1 MKSINMQH
9 IKAKPSRGGQP
20 PRLRPSFTL
29 IELLIAISI
38 IGIMTG
44 MILFALLGAQND
56 ARVARTRGTIQKLND
71 IVLQQWEEYRYKP
84 VDVRLPLFAKTPIPG
99 SNPPRY
105 PVSPRE
111 VARLRMLVL
120 RDSMRMEMPDRITDM
135 LYHPSQ
141 YTVAYQSGGTESA
154 ERLPRALPPRF
165 GLLYDSLK
173 STIDMLR
180 AQGHP
185 QWASLTLNA
194 IPADNPYPPGL
205 EVLRFS
211 PQSDVEWHGA
221 VQSSELLYLLVSSS
235 QYAGSSAL
243 EYFRAS
249 EIGDPDG
256 DGLLEFIDAWG
267 RPISWIR
274 WPAGYPGDL
283 VRYADDDAMD
293 PLKTDWRYRTGV
305 AADWH
310 PRTLVPLILSSGP
323 DEEYGVTFDF
333 YVEGSTPPIAYAT
346 MEWPQ
351 NPSPFGTVGPLG
363 TAGPHYLPGI
373 YFYVDPFFTN
383 GRAPPDGF
391 NQIGSIPPAAVE
403 LAVDNITNHDI
414 LLEP

>member
-1 MKSINMQH
+1 MKTTNIQLF
-9 IKAKPSRGGQP
+9 KAKPSRGQP

-29 IELLIAISI
+29 VELLIAISI

-44 MILFALLGAQND
+44 MIMFALLGAQTD

-84 VDVRLPLFAKTPIPG
+84 VDVRLPEFAKTPIPG
-99 SNPPRY
+99 TNPPRY
-105 PVSPRE
+105 PMSPRE
-111 VARLRMLVL
+111 IARLRMLVL
-120 RDSMRMEMPDRITDM
+120 RDTMRMEMPDRITDM

-141 YTVAYQSGGTESA
+141 FTVAYLNGGVESA
-154 ERLPRALPPRF
+154 VRLPRALPPRF
-165 GLLYDSLK
+165 GLLYDSLR
-173 STIDMLR
+173 STIGMLR

-185 QWASLTLNA
+185 QWAGLTLNA
-194 IPADNPYPPGL
+194 LPAVNPFPPG
-205 EVLRFS
+205 EAVDRFS
-211 PQSDVEWHGA
+211 AQGDEDWHDA

-243 EYFRAS
+243 EFFRAS
-249 EIGDPDG
+249 EVGDPDG

-283 VRYADDDAMD
+283 VRYAEDDAMD
-293 PLKTDWRYRTGV
+293 PLKTDWRYRNNV
-305 AADWH
+305 PAEWH
-310 PRTLVPLILSSGP
+310 PKTLVPLILSSGP

-333 YVEGSTPPIAYAT
+333 YIQGSTPPIAYAT
-346 MEWPQ
+346 MFWPDSGLPF
-351 NPSPFGTVGPLG
+351 PSAVTHHQGG
-363 TAGPHYLPGI
+363 A

-383 GRAPPDGF
+383 GRAAPDGF